1 VSYGSLHTR
10 DIKAHVYSV
19 AKRNIVTSRWA
30 NYPRCM
36 EDEVLLKRI
45 LGGDR
50 DAFTELVER
59 YQSSLVRLARY
70 YVKTESSAEDVAQD
84 TWIAVMKGLEQFEGR
99 SSFKTWLFR
108 IAANRARKTGT
119 REFRVV
125 NVDPV
130 DPVSSARFN
139 EAGMWREAP
148 VPFTE
153 LINDKLANAGVL
165 EACRSAIRDLPEP
178 QQSVVTLR
186 DVEGLSTREV
196 SELLEI
202 SEANARVLL
211 HRGRAKIREALEGKL
226 KGGYSWQ

>member
-1 VSYGSLHTR
+1 MNSLNHCKR
-10 DIKAHVYSV
+10 DREVHVYRVIGRKS
-19 AKRNIVTSRWA
+19 VTSRGA
-30 NYPRCM
+30 NYPRCV
-36 EDEVLLKRI
+36 EDEDLLARI

-59 YQSSLVRLARY
+59 YQLSLVRLARY
-70 YVKTESSAEDVAQD
+70 YVKTDSSAEDVAQD
-84 TWIAVMKGLEQFEGR
+84 TWIAVIKGLEKFEGR

-119 REFRVV
+119 REYRVV

-139 EAGMWREAP
+139 ESGMWREAP

-153 LINDKLANAGVL
+153 LINDKLANAEVL
-165 EACRSAIRDLPEP
+165 EACRNAIRELPEP

-196 SELLEI
+196 SELLEL
-202 SEANARVLL
+202 SEANTRVLL
-211 HRGRAKIREALEGKL
+211 HRGRAKIRESLEGSL
-226 KGGYSWQ
+226 KGGYSWN

>member
-1 VSYGSLHTR
+1 
-10 DIKAHVYSV
+10 
-19 AKRNIVTSRWA
+19 
-30 NYPRCM
+30 M
-36 EDEVLLKRI
+36 EDEVLLDRI
-45 LGGDR
+45 LKGDR
-50 DAFTELVER
+50 DAFTELVRR
-59 YQSSLVRLARY
+59 YQTSLVRLARY
-70 YVKTESSAEDVAQD
+70 YVKSESSAEDVAQD
-84 TWIAVMKGLEQFEGR
+84 TWIAVMRGLEKFEGR

-119 REFRVV
+119 REFRVL

-153 LINDKLANAGVL
+153 LINDKLANAEVL
-165 EACRSAIRDLPEP
+165 EACRNAIRELPEP

-196 SELLEI
+196 SELLEL
-202 SEANARVLL
+202 SEANVRVLV
-211 HRGRAKIREALEGKL
+211 HRGRAKIRESLEGSL
-226 KGGYSWQ
+226 KGGYSWH